1 MNRIFVTTHMPI
13 ILFLF
18 GISVLLLL
26 RWLQEGFIA

>member
-1 MNRIFVTTHMPI
+1 MNRIFVTAHMPI

-26 RWLQEGFIA
+26 MWLEKGLAA